1 MDKQIIDRQPYGQT
15 DVQTDRHTDRQ
26 TDRQTERHTCTYKHT
41 TRQTQTDRRCAKHG
55 KIALQI
61 GLSMYTSWL
70 RQSGAAQP
78 NPAWSVCEGAT
89 HCHIM
94 YDSENS
100 LDSCGTWIHHVQC
113 ACVCVCVCVC
123 ILITYMYM
131 YVMSMHMYM
140 YNVSVLQ

>member
-1 MDKQIIDRQPYGQT
+1 MDRQTYRQT
-15 DVQTDRHTDRQ
+15 DIQ

-41 TRQTQTDRRCAKHG
+41 TRQTQTDRQCAKHG

-70 RQSGAAQP
+70 RQSGATQP

-123 ILITYMYM
+123 VHTHNIHVHVCYEYAHVLLSS
-131 YVMSMHMYM
+131 VVLVN
-140 YNVSVLQ
+140 YN